1 MFVAHMIYKNLHSL
15 PLSYYILP
23 RAHQKLDPSVIVAEG
38 VDGTLLLGL
47 TAEDMQSD
55 LGLSSLQTKKVLK
68 NIEYTQSLTNGVALD
83 GEPEIVE
90 EDPVVEELEEEPV
103 AEERAVEEEEDKEP
117 IEEEMLEEE
126 VIDEPPP
133 VEVEEPEEVVEEPG

>member
-1 MFVAHMIYKNLHSL
+1 M
-15 PLSYYILP
+15 
-23 RAHQKLDPSVIVAEG
+23 IVAEG

-103 AEERAVEEEEDKEP
+103 AEERAVEEEEDDEEP
-117 IEEEMLEEE
+117 IEEEVLEEE
-126 VIDEPPP
+126 VIEEPPP
-133 VEVEEPEEVVEEPG
+133 VEVEEPEEVLEELG